1 MAVPDAIPHMKDSR
15 THHLKGEFWMLDR
28 IPPYSGRKRVQVAV
42 SGAASFITAASVSGI
57 LFVLQKSNYVGTLYF
72 CDKILFL
79 RQEFYFL
86 DTT

>member
-57 LFVLQKSNYVGTLYF
+57 LFYVSSTPRLTLW
-72 CDKILFL
+72 
-79 RQEFYFL
+79 
-86 DTT
+86 